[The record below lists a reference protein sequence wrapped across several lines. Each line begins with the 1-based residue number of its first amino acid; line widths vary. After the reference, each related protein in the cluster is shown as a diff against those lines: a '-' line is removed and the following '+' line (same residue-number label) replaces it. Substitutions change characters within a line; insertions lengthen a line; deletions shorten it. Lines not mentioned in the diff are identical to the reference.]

1 LSTFLLHDAPFLSH
15 ILFVG
20 ALAPND
26 YGLLRQGTYLLL
38 ERCKTVCYRSLIKR
52 IHLLNN
58 KSTIPLDQVVA
69 AFLWLNIHIDIDEVE
84 CILAN
89 LIYRGIIRG
98 YIAHTKR
105 MLVLSKSNAFPV
117 ENIGR

>member
-1 LSTFLLHDAPFLSH
+1 MFDKIDFLITFGACPFC
-15 ILFVG
+15 
-20 ALAPND
+20 
-26 YGLLRQGTYLLL
+26 RQGTYLLL
-38 ERCKTVCYRSLIKR
+38 ERCKTVCYRSLFKR
-52 IHLLNN
+52 IHLIFN
-58 KSTIPLDQVVA
+58 KSLIPLDQVVA
-69 AFLWLNIHIDIDEVE
+69 AFKWLTIDMDIDEVE

-89 LIYRGIIRG
+89 LIYRGVIRG